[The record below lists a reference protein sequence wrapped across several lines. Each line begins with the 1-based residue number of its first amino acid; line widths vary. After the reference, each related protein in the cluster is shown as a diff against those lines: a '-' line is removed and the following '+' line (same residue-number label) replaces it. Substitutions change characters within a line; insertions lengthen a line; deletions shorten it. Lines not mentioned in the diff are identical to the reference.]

1 MTTMSSGCVTL
12 SWLLAAHAG
21 FALPSPCNT
30 LFDAPF
36 IIVKFGAFPELN
48 GIFASSIRFFVV
60 KWEKQHRASTARRE
74 LLWGSG
80 ALLPQSLANP
90 LAREIPGLAAT
101 ASPEILAHL
110 QLLTNWIWEGCGGH
124 LRFAFRISVSF
135 LLTSCLHDIW
145 SLESRQNVPHSP
157 QISAQRVARGK
168 AHACFRLSALR
179 INYHPD

>member
-1 MTTMSSGCVTL
+1 MQYTL
-12 SWLLAAHAG
+12 QCSVYHRQVWSLSRTQRD
-21 FALPSPCNT
+21 FCEFDS
-30 LFDAPF
+30 LFM
-36 IIVKFGAFPELN
+36 
-48 GIFASSIRFFVV
+48 V

-135 LLTSCLHDIW
+135 LFDFVP
-145 SLESRQNVPHSP
+145 SR
-157 QISAQRVARGK
+157 
-168 AHACFRLSALR
+168 
-179 INYHPD
+179 